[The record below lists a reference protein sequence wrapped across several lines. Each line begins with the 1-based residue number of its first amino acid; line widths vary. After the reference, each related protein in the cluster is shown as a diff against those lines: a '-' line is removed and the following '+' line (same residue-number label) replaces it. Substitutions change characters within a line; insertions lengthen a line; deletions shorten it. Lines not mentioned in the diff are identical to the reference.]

1 MISNITCP
9 DTSVSIPQKQINYG
23 IEILRILSMLFIIVL
38 HVIGQGGIAGSS
50 MVLSSQYKVSY
61 IMLALC
67 YCAVNCYALIS
78 GYTNCTSKFKL
89 SRLASLWLSVIS
101 INAIIWVCASML
113 TPEWISLFS
122 FRNIFLPVSLNQ
134 YWYFTAYVGLMILMP
149 ALNAAVNNI
158 PKKQYKF
165 MLAGMFVLFSLL
177 PMIFKSDIFF
187 THQGYSMLWIIL
199 MYLTGAYFKLHFN
212 IKIPFI
218 KTICFAIYI
227 LSGLALAFHKF
238 YKEKLLIETESP
250 YIYFTDYY
258 SYTSLF
264 VIICSLALFVLFIN
278 INVKN
283 KYINTV
289 ISFFSKS
296 TFGVYII
303 HTNLIVWV
311 YILGNRFINLSCIPV
326 YELAFKVI
334 LATLIIF
341 LVCTLIERVRML
353 LFKVLYI
360 DRIVKL
366 LDKII

>member
-1 MISNITCP
+1 M
-9 DTSVSIPQKQINYG
+9 
-23 IEILRILSMLFIIVL
+23 
-38 HVIGQGGIAGSS
+38 
-50 MVLSSQYKVSY
+50 
-61 IMLALC
+61 
-67 YCAVNCYALIS
+67 
-78 GYTNCTSKFKL
+78 
-89 SRLASLWLSVIS
+89 
-101 INAIIWVCASML
+101 
-113 TPEWISLFS
+113 
-122 FRNIFLPVSLNQ
+122 
-134 YWYFTAYVGLMILMP
+134 
-149 ALNAAVNNI
+149 
-158 PKKQYKF
+158 
-165 MLAGMFVLFSLL
+165 
-177 PMIFKSDIFF
+177 
-187 THQGYSMLWIIL
+187 
-199 MYLTGAYFKLHFN
+199 
-212 IKIPFI
+212 
-218 KTICFAIYI
+218 
-227 LSGLALAFHKF
+227 AFHKF

-311 YILGNRFINLSCIPV
+311 YILGNRFINLSCVPV

-360 DRIVKL
+360 DRIVKF
-366 LDKII
+366 LDKVI